1 MYSYSD
7 IKKIYSLGKI
17 ENSLKNNY
25 PELSDISEIL
35 NIILFR
41 TAFFSDHIDDKT
53 SYITIN
59 YIIDLLLSIPKD
71 ELKLIDHHLIDT
83 FTYPYKLQH
92 ENVIN
97 GLNSIF
103 RSNEVEDINTYLYNF
118 TRIFGR
124 LNSVH
129 AAGINIC
136 KYKKLDILVNSFS
149 SYMVNL
155 PTKRDYYAFLQLI
168 VAYIYRNINDFDEEK
183 IYYIFNSLFNDEYY
197 LSKIKLNTNL
207 PLDEL
212 IESSYQRGLDES
224 IIYTYDLAID
234 TVNKI
239 LNNGDLYKEK
249 RIIK

>member
-1 MYSYSD
+1 
-7 IKKIYSLGKI
+7 
-17 ENSLKNNY
+17 
-25 PELSDISEIL
+25 
-35 NIILFR
+35 
-41 TAFFSDHIDDKT
+41 
-53 SYITIN
+53 
-59 YIIDLLLSIPKD
+59 
-71 ELKLIDHHLIDT
+71 
-83 FTYPYKLQH
+83 
-92 ENVIN
+92 
-97 GLNSIF
+97 
-103 RSNEVEDINTYLYNF
+103 
-118 TRIFGR
+118 
-124 LNSVH
+124 
-129 AAGINIC
+129 
-136 KYKKLDILVNSFS
+136 
-149 SYMVNL
+149 MVNL

-183 IYYIFNSLFNDEYY
+183 IYHIFNSLFNDEYY